1 MFHNRG
7 SIIAQS
13 MLYTLKMTLSGSES
27 RRGIAPGPPVVGA
40 ALHWLHSLSLP
51 LLFTIIFHHSDWAG
65 YNPELHNRPLHTY
78 ICYVINF
85 MQVGRGLKMSFCKAN
100 AIKA

>member
-7 SIIAQS
+7 SIIAQCTY

-27 RRGIAPGPPVVGA
+27 LPGHCRGPPVVGA
-40 ALHWLHSLSLP
+40 ALRWLHSLRLP

-65 YNPELHNRPLHTY
+65 YNPARME
-78 ICYVINF
+78 
-85 MQVGRGLKMSFCKAN
+85 
-100 AIKA
+100 